1 MCYYYCVC
9 FAAVIETPF
18 MMARHGSTGTSISLL
33 ILLALTAQLQAA
45 LATTTTACSPGDRY
59 ALLAFKAG
67 IKADPKGFFS
77 TWNVNTDCCT
87 WGNIRCNSARRVI
100 SLDVRPDP
108 LHEFDTDI
116 FLEGEHL
123 SLDWHDFEY
132 GGIRENL
139 ILPDSPNGHY
149 LWHKLSGS

>member
-1 MCYYYCVC
+1 
-9 FAAVIETPF
+9 

-33 ILLALTAQLQAA
+33 IILLAMTAQLQVAI
-45 LATTTTACSPGDRY
+45 ATTTCSPGDRD

-77 TWNVNTDCCT
+77 TWNVYTDCCT
-87 WGNIRCNSARRVI
+87 WGNIRCNSAGRVI

-123 SLDWHDFEY
+123 SLDWHDFRVPGEY
-132 GGIRENL
+132 E
-139 ILPDSPNGHY
+139 
-149 LWHKLSGS
+149 KT